1 MPPEAA
7 PGPAPARA
15 LTVRALDPLP
25 AEIVPGD
32 DLAAM
37 IVAANG
43 GAIFAPDAAVVVSH
57 KVVSKAEGA
66 LIDLAT
72 VVPSARAIEIATAQD
87 KDPALIEVILGQ
99 TAEIIRA
106 ERGVLICRSVHGFVS
121 ANAGVDQ
128 SNVRDG
134 WCVTLPADPDRSAR
148 ELRAALPGRPAV
160 VIADSF
166 GRAWRHGQAEIAI
179 GAAGL
184 AVIDD
189 QRGDLDREGRE
200 MRATVIA
207 TADHVASAA
216 DLVRHKTSGQPAVVV
231 EGLGD
236 TVTTDDGPGAA
247 ALVRTADQ
255 DLFGAR

>member
-1 MPPEAA
+1 VAAA
-7 PGPAPARA
+7 PRA
-15 LTVRALDPLP
+15 LTVRALDALP
-25 AEIVPGD
+25 AEIAPGD

-37 IVAANG
+37 IVAAHG
-43 GAIFAPDAAVVVSH
+43 GTAFASDDAVVVSH
-57 KVVSKAEGA
+57 KVISKAEGA
-66 LIDLAT
+66 LIELST
-72 VVPSARAIEIATAQD
+72 VTPSARAIALATEQE

-106 ERGVLICRSVHGFVS
+106 ERGVLICRSIHGFVS

-134 WCVTLPADPDRSAR
+134 WCVTLPVDPDASAR
-148 ELRAALPGRPAV
+148 RLRAALPGRPAV

-184 AVIDD
+184 TVADD

-236 TVTTDDGPGAA
+236 AVTADDGPGAR
-247 ALVRTADQ
+247 ALVRAADE

>member
-1 MPPEAA
+1 MTVPS
-7 PGPAPARA
+7 A
-15 LTVRALDPLP
+15 LRVRALAPLP
-25 AEIVPGD
+25 AEIAPGD

-37 IVAANG
+37 IVAAND
-43 GAIFAPDAAVVVSH
+43 GAPFASDAAVVVSH

-66 LIDLAT
+66 IVELAS
-72 VVPSARAIEIATAQD
+72 VVPSPRALEIAAEQD

-99 TAEIIRA
+99 TAEVIRA

-134 WCVTLPADPDRSAR
+134 WCVTLPVDPDASAR
-148 ELRAALPGRPAV
+148 RLRAALPGRPAV

-166 GRAWRHGQAEIAI
+166 GRAWRQGQVEIAI

-184 AVIDD
+184 AVLDD

-236 TVTTDDGPGAA
+236 AVTADDGPGARV
-247 ALVRTADQ
+247 LVRAAED
-255 DLFGAR
+255 DLFGARR

>member
-1 MPPEAA
+1 MAAA
-7 PGPAPARA
+7 PRA
-15 LTVRALDPLP
+15 LTVRALDALP
-25 AEIVPGD
+25 AEIAPGD

-37 IVAANG
+37 IVAAHG
-43 GAIFAPDAAVVVSH
+43 GTAFASDDAVVVSH
-57 KVVSKAEGA
+57 KVISKAEGA
-66 LIDLAT
+66 LIELST
-72 VVPSARAIEIATAQD
+72 VTPSARAIALATEQE

-106 ERGVLICRSVHGFVS
+106 ERGVLICRSIHGFVS

-134 WCVTLPADPDRSAR
+134 WCVTLPVDPDASAR
-148 ELRAALPGRPAV
+148 RLRAALPGRPAV

-184 AVIDD
+184 TVADD

-236 TVTTDDGPGAA
+236 AVTADDGPGAR
-247 ALVRTADQ
+247 ALVRAADE

>member
-1 MPPEAA
+1 VAD
-7 PGPAPARA
+7 PGPGSTTLRA

-25 AEIVPGD
+25 AEIAPGD

-43 GAIFAPDAAVVVSH
+43 GDAFAPDAAVVVSH

-66 LIDLAT
+66 LVDLAT
-72 VVPSARAIEIATAQD
+72 VVPSARAVEIASAHD
-87 KDPALIEVILGQ
+87 RDPALIEVILGQ
-99 TAEIIRA
+99 TAEIVRA

-128 SNVRDG
+128 SNVREG

-236 TVTTDDGPGAA
+236 AVTTDDGPGAA
-247 ALVRTADQ
+247 ALVRAASE

>member
-1 MPPEAA
+1 MSPTP
-7 PGPAPARA
+7 RS
-15 LTVRALDPLP
+15 LTVRALAALP
-25 AEIVPGD
+25 EVVPGD

-37 IVAANG
+37 IAAANDG
-43 GAIFAPDAAVVVSH
+43 QAFVPGSAVVVSH

-66 LIDLAT
+66 LVDLSQVHASRRAVELAAT
-72 VVPSARAIEIATAQD
+72 LG
-87 KDPALIEVILGQ
+87 KDPAAVQVVLDQ

-106 ERGVLICRSVHGFVS
+106 ERGVLICRSHHGFVS

-134 WCVTLPADPDRSAR
+134 WCVTLPVDPDASAR
-148 ELRAALPGRPAV
+148 RLRAGLPGRPAV

-179 GAAGL
+179 GCAGL
-184 AVIDD
+184 AAVDD
-189 QRGDLDREGRE
+189 QRGTVDREGRTME
-200 MRATVIA
+200 ATVIA

-216 DLVRHKTSGQPAVVV
+216 DLVRGKTSGQPAVVV

-236 TVTTDDGPGAA
+236 DVTDDDGPGAA
-247 ALVRTADQ
+247 ALVRAAHE

>member
-1 MPPEAA
+1 MAA
-7 PGPAPARA
+7 ASSELR
-15 LTVRALDPLP
+15 VRALAPLP
-25 AEIVPGD
+25 AEIAPGD
-32 DLAAM
+32 DLAAL
-37 IVAANG
+37 ILTANG
-43 GAIFAPDAAVVVSH
+43 GVPFAADDAVAVSH

-66 LIDLAT
+66 LVELAT
-72 VVPSARAIEIATAQD
+72 VVPSERAVAIATAQD

-99 TAEIIRA
+99 TAEIVRA

-134 WCVTLPADPDRSAR
+134 WCVTLPADPDRSAQR
-148 ELRAALPGRPAV
+148 LRAALPGRPAV

-184 AVIDD
+184 AVVDD

-200 MRATVIA
+200 LRATVIA

-231 EGLGD
+231 SGLGSA
-236 TVTTDDGPGAA
+236 VTDDDGPGAA
-247 ALVRTADQ
+247 ALVRSADE